1 MLGDDREPATGP
13 VNLNPSRAHK
23 RTVKSLL
30 KLWRRQRILTSAFL
44 LAMALAIFFAGR
56 TIFFVA
62 YWSDPARQDLPP
74 EPWMTIGY
82 VAHSW
87 HVPVEKLARDL
98 DLPPPP
104 KDGPRP
110 SLERLA
116 KERGQDF
123 EEFKAEIEAS
133 LAELRRQG
141 PPR

>member
-1 MLGDDREPATGP
+1 MKPFLR
-13 VNLNPSRAHK
+13 
-23 RTVKSLL
+23 
-30 KLWRRQRILTSAFL
+30 LWQRHRILTSAVV
-44 LAMALAIFFAGR
+44 LALALAIFCAGR
-56 TIFFVA
+56 TIFFVV
-62 YWSDPARQDLPP
+62 YWADPARQDLPP

-116 KERGQDF
+116 DDRGVTF
-123 EEFKAEIEAS
+123 EAFKAEIEAS
-133 LAELRRQG
+133 IMDLRRQG

>member
-1 MLGDDREPATGP
+1 M
-13 VNLNPSRAHK
+13 
-23 RTVKSLL
+23 KSLL
-30 KLWRRQRILTSAFL
+30 KLWRRQPVLTSAFL

-116 KERGQDF
+116 SERGQSF
-123 EEFKAEIEAS
+123 ETFKTEIEAS

-141 PPR
+141 PAQ

>member
-1 MLGDDREPATGP
+1 MKPFLR
-13 VNLNPSRAHK
+13 
-23 RTVKSLL
+23 
-30 KLWRRQRILTSAFL
+30 LWRRHRILTSAFL
-44 LAMALAIFFAGR
+44 LAMALALFFAGR
-56 TIFFVA
+56 TIFFVV

-87 HVPVEKLARDL
+87 HVPVEKLAGEL

-116 KERGQDF
+116 RERGQSF
-123 EEFKAEIEAS
+123 EAFKSQIEAS
-133 LAELRRQG
+133 LEELRRQD
-141 PPR
+141 PSR

>member
-1 MLGDDREPATGP
+1 MKPFFR
-13 VNLNPSRAHK
+13 
-23 RTVKSLL
+23 
-30 KLWRRQRILTSAFL
+30 LWHRHRILTSAFL
-44 LAMALAIFFAGR
+44 LAMALALFFAGR

-116 KERGQDF
+116 EDRGQDF
-123 EEFKAEIEAS
+123 DEFKAEIEAS
-133 LAELRRQG
+133 LAELRRLG
-141 PPR
+141 LPK

>member
-1 MLGDDREPATGP
+1 
-13 VNLNPSRAHK
+13 
-23 RTVKSLL
+23 VKSLL

-87 HVPVEKLARDL
+87 HVPAEKLARDL

-116 KERGQDF
+116 SERGQSF
-123 EEFKAEIEAS
+123 ETFKAEIEAS

>member
-1 MLGDDREPATGP
+1 M
-13 VNLNPSRAHK
+13 
-23 RTVKSLL
+23 KSFLR
-30 KLWRRQRILTSAFL
+30 LWRRQRILTSAFL
-44 LAMALAIFFAGR
+44 LALALAIFFAGR
-56 TIFFVA
+56 TIFFVV

-116 KERGQDF
+116 DERDQSF
-123 EEFKAEIEAS
+123 EEFKADIEAS
-133 LAELRRQG
+133 LAQLRREG
-141 PPR
+141 PPK

>member
-1 MLGDDREPATGP
+1 MTGS
-13 VNLNPSRAHK
+13 VNLQSTGAHK
-23 RTVKSLL
+23 RTVKPFLR
-30 KLWRRQRILTSAFL
+30 LWRRHRILTSAFV

-62 YWSDPARQDLPP
+62 YWADPARQDLPP

-116 KERGQDF
+116 EERGQDF
-123 EEFKAEIEAS
+123 EEFKAEIESS
-133 LAELRRQG
+133 LAELRRLG
-141 PPR
+141 PPK

>member
-1 MLGDDREPATGP
+1 MDADDRSCRPGS
-13 VNLNPSRAHK
+13 VNLQTNGAHK
-23 RTVKSLL
+23 RTVKPFLR
-30 KLWRRQRILTSAFL
+30 LWRRHRILTSAFV

-116 KERGQDF
+116 EDRGQDF

-133 LAELRRQG
+133 LAELRRLG
-141 PPR
+141 PPK